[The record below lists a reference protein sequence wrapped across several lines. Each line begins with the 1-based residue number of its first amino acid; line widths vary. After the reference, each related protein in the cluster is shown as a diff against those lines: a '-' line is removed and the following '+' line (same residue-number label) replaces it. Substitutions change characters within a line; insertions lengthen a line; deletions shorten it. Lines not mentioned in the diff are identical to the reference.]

1 MLQISSSL
9 PAAVRSQH
17 LVLLFDDDP
26 AVRESLEALLSTS
39 GYRVSTAASGVGGIS
54 LAWGS
59 EERPMA
65 IVFDVMMADM
75 DGFEIAAK
83 LYQNLETRGIPLI
96 MITTPSGLKDR
107 RKHRR
112 HLNFLTKPYRPSQLL
127 EMLDRIAEG
136 GANALKP
143 PSRKNS

>member
-9 PAAVRSQH
+9 PSAIRSQH

-39 GYRVSTAASGVGGIS
+39 GYRVSTASSGVGGIS
-54 LAWGS
+54 LAWSS
-59 EERPMA
+59 EERPLA

-75 DGFEIAAK
+75 DGFEIAQK

-136 GANALKP
+136 GPNALTP
-143 PSRKNS
+143 NRKSS

>member
-1 MLQISSSL
+1 MLQIPSSL
-9 PAAVRSQH
+9 QMTTRSAH

-39 GYRVSTAASGVGGIS
+39 GYRVATASSGVGGIS
-54 LAWGS
+54 LAWSS
-59 EERPMA
+59 EERPLA
-65 IVFDVMMADM
+65 IVLDVMMADM
-75 DGFEIAAK
+75 DGFEIAQK
-83 LYQNLETRGIPLI
+83 LYRNLETRGIPLI

-127 EMLDRIAEG
+127 EMLDRIALNG
-136 GANALKP
+136 PDALKA
-143 PSRKNS
+143 KN